1 MVTGVYVQEVADLN
15 VEVQRGD
22 SDALVR
28 LTGDLDKLTAPLLKD
43 ALVRLFTEGRVA
55 VVIDAAELD
64 FCDSSGLW
72 VLVEHQRRVS
82 AHAGSLGIVNV
93 HGVLQRVLDV
103 TGLKAAFDR
112 VVLAEL

>member
-1 MVTGVYVQEVADLN
+1 MYVQEVADLN

-55 VVIDAAELD
+55 VVIDVAELD

-112 VVLAEL
+112 VVPAEL

>member
-1 MVTGVYVQEVADLN
+1 VVTGVYVQEVADLN

-28 LTGDLDKLTAPLLKD
+28 LTGDLDKLTAPLLKTS
-43 ALVRLFTEGRVA
+43 LVQLFTEGRVEI
-55 VVIDAAELD
+55 VIDAEELE

-82 AHAGSLGIVNV
+82 AHAGSLGIVGV

-112 VVLAEL
+112 VVPVDV

>member
-1 MVTGVYVQEVADLN
+1 MVTGVYVQVVADLS
-15 VEVQRGD
+15 VEVQRGEC
-22 SDALVR
+22 DALVR

-43 ALVRLFTEGRVA
+43 SLVTLFAEGRVEI
-55 VVIDAAELD
+55 VIDAGELD

-82 AHAGSLGIVNV
+82 EHAGTLGIVGV

-112 VVLAEL
+112 VVPAEI

>member
-15 VEVQRGD
+15 VEVQRGG

-43 ALVRLFTEGRVA
+43 CLVRLFGEGRVEI
-55 VVIDAAELD
+55 VIDAGKLE

-82 AHAGSLGIVNV
+82 AHAGSLCIVGV

-112 VVLAEL
+112 VIPSEL

>member
-1 MVTGVYVQEVADLN
+1 M
-15 VEVQRGD
+15 QRGD

-55 VVIDAAELD
+55 VVIDVAELD

-112 VVLAEL
+112 VVPAEL

>member
-1 MVTGVYVQEVADLN
+1 MTGVYVQEVADLN
-15 VEVQRGD
+15 VEVQRGGC
-22 SDALVR
+22 DARVR

-43 ALVRLFTEGRVA
+43 ALVQLFTEGRVEI
-55 VVIDAAELD
+55 VIDAGKLD

-82 AHAGSLGIVNV
+82 AHAGSLGLVGV

-112 VVLAEL
+112 VVPAEL